1 MSGAQVSPGER
12 ICVGSSCH
20 CYRLPFLPDQP
31 WAPYVLVSHVD
42 QEVLAQLTWEV
53 RTRRSVR
60 LTKPG
65 SCWNATAL
73 SEAARWMHQLSRQGL
88 DVQLRTLGHLLVAVA
103 LPWVLLSQVV
113 VQPCDQRGCVPPDE
127 LPLQSQREL
136 GRYARHEICEAVR
149 EALAQ
154 VWAQLEA
161 EADQDRTAP
170 PQGGETRV
178 VTTFVC
184 ERDAGTPPEASR

>member
-1 MSGAQVSPGER
+1 MVTQSGNIHLVRAECLLHRSAGPGD
-12 ICVGSSCH
+12 
-20 CYRLPFLPDQP
+20 LLDQLG
-31 WAPYVLVSHVD
+31 AVRGQKVVD
-42 QEVLAQLTWEV
+42 LA
-53 RTRRSVR
+53 
-60 LTKPG
+60 
-65 SCWNATAL
+65 
-73 SEAARWMHQLSRQGL
+73 
-88 DVQLRTLGHLLVAVA
+88 QLRTLGHLLVAVA

-154 VWAQLEA
+154 AWAQLEA

-184 ERDAGTPPEASR
+184 ERDAGTPPEAAR

>member
-1 MSGAQVSPGER
+1 MSGAQGSPGER
-12 ICVGSSCH
+12 ICVGSCCQ
-20 CYRLPFLPDQP
+20 CYRLPCLPDQR
-31 WAPYVLVSHVD
+31 WAHYGLVSHVD
-42 QEVLAQLTWEV
+42 QEVRAQLTWDV

-65 SCWNATAL
+65 SCGNATAR
-73 SEAARWMHQLSRQGL
+73 SEAARWRRKLARPGL
-88 DVQLRTLGHLLVAVA
+88 AVQLRTLGHLLVAVA

-149 EALAQ
+149 AALAQ
-154 VWAQLEA
+154 AWA
-161 EADQDRTAP
+161 
-170 PQGGETRV
+170 
-178 VTTFVC
+178 
-184 ERDAGTPPEASR
+184 

>member
-1 MSGAQVSPGER
+1 MSGAQGSPGER
-12 ICVGSSCH
+12 IFVGSCCH

-31 WAPYVLVSHVD
+31 WAHYGLVSHVD
-42 QEVLAQLTWEV
+42 QEVRAQLTWDV
-53 RTRRSVR
+53 RTRRYVR

-73 SEAARWMHQLSRQGL
+73 SEAARWMRQLSRPGL
-88 DVQLRTLGHLLVAVA
+88 AVQLRTLGHLLVAVA

-149 EALAQ
+149 AALAQ
-154 VWAQLEA
+154 AWAQLEA

-170 PQGGETRV
+170 PQGAVTRV

-184 ERDAGTPPEASR
+184 ERDAGTPSEAAR